1 MTNEKILEEFESLYE
16 DLKEILDRPVCC
28 TKEDCF
34 CNKDTVWEHLKSFL
48 SDKLDQS
55 RAEEREM
62 IVKEIEKVRF
72 GYEPPYVGDCYEE
85 MKGEWRGIVK
95 VLNELLTSLQDK
107 PKCVCG
113 YQDIL
118 DGAEVEIGGVC
129 HRPKNPCY
137 IIEPLK
143 NK

>member
-1 MTNEKILEEFESLYE
+1 MNKEEIRKSLEDKMMVRLPDY
-16 DLKEILDRPVCC
+16 DWQLI
-28 TKEDCF
+28 
-34 CNKDTVWEHLKSFL
+34 

-55 RAEEREM
+55 RAEERER